1 MKWWVYI
8 VECKDSSYYCGVAVN
23 VHRRIISHNEGRGA
37 KYTKGRGPV
46 SLILAVQCESRSV
59 AQRVEAAVKK
69 VPKRKKVDFLRQKS
83 EGRRVLEII

>member
-8 VECKDSSYYCGVAVN
+8 VECKDNSYYCGIAIN
-23 VHRRIISHNEGRGA
+23 VERRIQSHNAGRGA

-46 SLILAVQCESRSV
+46 HLLFAGEFESRSV
-59 AQRVEAAVKK
+59 ALHVEHTVKK
-69 VPKRKKVDFLRQKS
+69 TPKRKKVDFLRQKS